1 MTRSHQVN
9 VNSIRPQE
17 TRAAGFLSE
26 KQVQIRYGGEYLKLK
41 AGVPSWKVSGV
52 SGITGAPRALTL
64 ICSSN
69 NTSRRKQVR
78 HLGGSVAAAE
88 ASWDMLLPPAASGR
102 ERGSKRGGGAQGE
115 EERGIKRA
123 RNSERERK
131 RGR

>member
-52 SGITGAPRALTL
+52 SGITGAPRSQETAFP
-64 ICSSN
+64 
-69 NTSRRKQVR
+69 QDP
-78 HLGGSVAAAE
+78 SVGLCLWPYGNPRGAAV
-88 ASWDMLLPPAASGR
+88 SC
-102 ERGSKRGGGAQGE
+102 ERGAPVPSSVDAYLFE
-115 EERGIKRA
+115 
-123 RNSERERK
+123 
-131 RGR
+131 